1 MMIRWGIQWSSQT
14 ERVSGTIRLR
24 SKKMKLLSN
33 CSNMIHS
40 KDRATDRVS
49 TPVLQRREW
58 KRSIWE
64 EEALPRKWWFKSLVP
79 EWEPHLRFIRLPRRI
94 EVPISSNLRCL
105 NSDRM
110 WGCLKENLLSE
121 STESVW
127 GFKIS
132 SSLWI
137 LVGLLNLILK
147 NPIVDNKIGYRTTQS
162 EEEITSK
169 LLQLLRKSI
178 GN

>member
-1 MMIRWGIQWSSQT
+1 
-14 ERVSGTIRLR
+14 
-24 SKKMKLLSN
+24 
-33 CSNMIHS
+33 MIHS

-49 TPVLQRREW
+49 TPVSQRREL
-58 KRSIWE
+58 KRSILE

-79 EWEPHLRFIRLPRRI
+79 EWEPHLRLIRLPRRI

-105 NSDRM
+105 NWDRM

-132 SSLWI
+132 SSSLWI
-137 LVGLLNLILK
+137 LVGLLNLILT
-147 NPIVDNKIGYRTTQS
+147 NPLVDNKIGYRTTQS

-169 LLQLLRKSI
+169 RLQSLRKSI
-178 GN
+178 GNWSRRISHLLI